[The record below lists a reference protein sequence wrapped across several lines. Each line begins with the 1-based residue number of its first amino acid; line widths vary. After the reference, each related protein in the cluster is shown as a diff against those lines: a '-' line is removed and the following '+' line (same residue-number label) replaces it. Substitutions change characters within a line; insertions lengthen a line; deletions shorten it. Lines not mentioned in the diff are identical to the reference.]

1 MRLDQLLEQENAE
14 LAQKLARLEL
24 RHQALRDKYLDALKE
39 LKQLRIMSRKHDANA
54 VDITPEAEKPEV

>member
-39 LKQLRIMSRKHDANA
+39 LKQLRVMSRTHDAIA
-54 VDITPEAEKPEV
+54 VDITPESEEKGV